1 MHTVG
6 LVQWLVRCVDLALRK
21 YLTKATAGFFVALK
35 LRGQP
40 TEVGKLGSESLEAA
54 DHIGP

>member
-6 LVQWLVRCVDLALRK
+6 LVQGLVRCVDLLVLRK
-21 YLTKATAGFFVALK
+21 YLTKATVGFLVAHR

-40 TEVGKLGSESLEAA
+40 TEVGKAWQWELGGS
-54 DHIGP
+54 